1 MITSATPTDTAL
13 MDAVE
18 RLLIDGGYAAVTTR
32 RVANEAGQAHG
43 LIRYHFESLN
53 GLMLATLH
61 RAADRIID
69 RQRSLYAG
77 DGPFL
82 EKWRT
87 AMEYLESDLTD
98 DGFPK
103 LALELIS
110 LGWNDE
116 SFRDELARLM
126 ARFDEMLTEAVADA
140 VGEYDLEL
148 GDEEAAALATLIR
161 TFQLGIMVERLAD
174 IDTGHA
180 NLLAVVDGKLA
191 ALDRNKEASSHAST

>member
-1 MITSATPTDTAL
+1 MTTSATPTDTAL

-43 LIRYHFESLN
+43 LIRYHFGSLN

-87 AMEYLESDLTD
+87 AMEYLESDLTV

-110 LGWNDE
+110 LGWNDD

-126 ARFDEMLTEAVADA
+126 ARFDEMLTDAVAD
-140 VGEYDLEL
+140 GISEYDLEL
-148 GDEEAAALATLIR
+148 TAEETTALATLIR
-161 TFQLGIMVERLAD
+161 TFQLGVMVERLAD
-174 IDTGHA
+174 IDLGHA
-180 NLLAVVDGKLA
+180 DLLAMIDGKLA
-191 ALDRNKEASSHAST
+191 SLDQSKEGSSRASA

>member
-1 MITSATPTDTAL
+1 MTTPAPSTDTAL

-43 LIRYHFESLN
+43 LIRYHFGSLN

-61 RAADRIID
+61 RAADRIIE

-110 LGWNDE
+110 LGWNDD

-126 ARFDEMLTEAVADA
+126 ERFDEMLTEAVID
-140 VGEYDLEL
+140 GISEYDLEL
-148 GDEEAAALATLIR
+148 TAGETTALATLIR

-174 IDTGHA
+174 IDVGHVD
-180 NLLAVVDGKLA
+180 LLAMIDGKLA
-191 ALDRNKEASSHAST
+191 TLDRSKKGNSHAST